1 MVGTAAK
8 KTAQRTWAIIA
19 LAVGVLVFFFGI
31 SLYTHLAGLP
41 PMPQPLHYGLT
52 RPWELSP
59 RIPRKASYWRC
70 RVSISTHII
79 LYCRSGLM
87 PVSRLRF
94 AKFIITSICCRPV
107 LAAGMYDEWA
117 VKTAATRE

>member
-8 KTAQRTWAIIA
+8 KTAQRTWGIIA

-52 RPWELSP
+52 RPWELTP
-59 RIPRKASYWRC
+59 RIPR
-70 RVSISTHII
+70 IGI
-79 LYCRSGLM
+79 
-87 PVSRLRF
+87 
-94 AKFIITSICCRPV
+94 V
-107 LAAGMYDEWA
+107 LAVAGFLL
-117 VKTAATRE
+117 VLTSFFTADRA